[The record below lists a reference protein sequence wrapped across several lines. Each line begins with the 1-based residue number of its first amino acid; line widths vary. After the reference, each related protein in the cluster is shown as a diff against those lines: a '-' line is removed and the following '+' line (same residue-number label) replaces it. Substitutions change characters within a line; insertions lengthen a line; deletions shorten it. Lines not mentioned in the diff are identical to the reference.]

1 MEMIEMLKNL
11 RKRVLRAAKKLRE
24 YDLIVIAGGTVA
36 ARDPDTGYVVITP
49 SGMEYDDLTWEDM
62 CVIDMNLNKIDGK
75 RRNSIA
81 SDMFTEILKAR
92 PDLNA
97 VTHSHSRY
105 ATAFSCINR
114 EIPVTTTTH
123 GNLVGGP
130 VLCTSWVHPD
140 PHTPEYLDDIVKTIG
155 SGVACMIRNH
165 GVLACGDSVE
175 EAVENLITI
184 EVTAQITFIAEQMGT
199 PYILTPD
206 EAKRAYDFCKS
217 AVGQHVPEK
226 K

>member
-1 MEMIEMLKNL
+1 MLKEL
-11 RKRVLRAAKKLRE
+11 RERVLRAARKLRE
-24 YDLIVIAGGTVA
+24 YDLIVMAGGTIA
-36 ARDPDTGYVVITP
+36 ARDPESGYVVITP
-49 SGMEYDDLTWEDM
+49 SGMEYEDLTWEDM
-62 CVIDMNLNKIDGK
+62 CVIDLKLNRVDGK
-75 RRNSIA
+75 RRPSIA

-105 ATAFSCINR
+105 ATAFACINR

-130 VLCTSWVHPD
+130 VPCTSWVHPD
-140 PHTPEYLDDIVKTIG
+140 PHTPEYLADIVKTIG
-155 SGVACMIRNH
+155 KGIACNIRNH
-165 GVLACGDSVE
+165 GVIACGTTVE
-175 EAVENLITI
+175 EAIESLITI
-184 EVTAQITFIAEQMGT
+184 EVTAETTFIAEQLGK
-199 PYILTPD
+199 PYFLTAD

-217 AVGQHVPEK
+217 SVGQNLPEK